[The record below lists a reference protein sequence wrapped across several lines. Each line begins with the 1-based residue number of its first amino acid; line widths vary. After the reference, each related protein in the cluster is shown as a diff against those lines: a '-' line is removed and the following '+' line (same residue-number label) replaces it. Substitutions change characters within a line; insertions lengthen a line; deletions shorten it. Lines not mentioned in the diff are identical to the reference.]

1 MTEEITEDIEKLTES
16 EIRDINNRDNTV
28 AVLREGDWGDD
39 LYMFKGNTCRNE
51 VMLSFSITVPC
62 QGWSKYS
69 DTVFMTPDQAR
80 RIADLLNKKAD
91 EAEAYREA

>member
-1 MTEEITEDIEKLTES
+1 MTEEIENLTERD
-16 EIRDINNRDNTV
+16 IRDIKNRDNTV
-28 AVLREGDWGDD
+28 VVLEEGEWGDE

-51 VMLSFSITVPC
+51 VMLSFSVTVPC

-80 RIADLLNKKAD
+80 RIANLLNKKAN

>member
-1 MTEEITEDIEKLTES
+1 MTEEIEKLTKS
-16 EIRDINNRDNTV
+16 GIRDIKNRDNTV
-28 AVLREGDWGDD
+28 VVLEEGEWGDE

-51 VMLSFSITVPC
+51 VMLSFSVTVPC

-69 DTVFMTPDQAR
+69 DTFFMSPDKAR
-80 RIADLLNKKAD
+80 RIANLLNKKAN